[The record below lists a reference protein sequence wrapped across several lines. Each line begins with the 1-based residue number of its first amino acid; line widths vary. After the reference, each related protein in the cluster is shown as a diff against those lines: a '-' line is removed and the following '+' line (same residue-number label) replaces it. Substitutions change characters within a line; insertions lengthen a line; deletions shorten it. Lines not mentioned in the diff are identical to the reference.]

1 MSFFEYLKNKYQ
13 IVTALP
19 QLSSFDHNLDTVSE
33 NGKMYADVFQ
43 NQGVLLKQVR
53 PGVTLRLYDSA
64 VALLDERENAVK
76 PIAFVSI
83 FERKEHLGQAACV
96 ENYLWKDQE
105 SDLAEIRLEGLT
117 IPQYTFFFLV
127 DKFSAVISDQKHTA
141 EGARWWKRQ
150 VGLALARGF
159 DVFAENEFGTVK
171 KIESE
176 DHFKRLFDLL
186 WGASQKFQMRLLVI
200 AKPGYYTYD

>member
-1 MSFFEYLKNKYQ
+1 
-13 IVTALP
+13 
-19 QLSSFDHNLDTVSE
+19 
-33 NGKMYADVFQ
+33 MYADVFQ

-83 FERKEHLGQAACV
+83 FERKEHLGRASCV

-105 SDLAEIRLEGLT
+105 SDLAGIRLEGLT
-117 IPQYTFFFLV
+117 IPQYTFFFLIEE
-127 DKFSAVISDQKHTA
+127 FSAVISDQKHTA

-171 KIESE
+171 KSSLKIILKKSLIFFGE
-176 DHFKRLFDLL
+176 LL
-186 WGASQKFQMRLLVI
+186 PKFQMRLSCDRKAWVL
-200 AKPGYYTYD
+200 YL